1 MKRIQEYNLP
11 QSNQL
16 TVDYKLNIYD
26 ELAFLKAKL
35 YELEE
40 KFASHQIGKD
50 HLHISEEHAISETMN
65 IGEIIKYYKI
75 SRQSFW
81 LYRKLLVLKP
91 MVVDGKTF
99 LRKDV
104 RIFFIKIAELRKKKP
119 DLFIS
124 ESLKKRKSSKLLSQI
139 RVNVR
144 PI

>member
-1 MKRIQEYNLP
+1 VKKIQEYKP
-11 QSNQL
+11 PYTNQL
-16 TVDYKLNIYD
+16 TVDYQLNIYD
-26 ELAFLKAKL
+26 EIALLKAKL

-40 KFASHQIGKD
+40 KLTSHLIGKD
-50 HLHISEEHAISETMN
+50 HLHISEESTITDTMTIS
-65 IGEIIKYYKI
+65 EIIKYYKI

-91 MVVDGKTF
+91 VVQGGK
-99 LRKDV
+99 
-104 RIFFIKIAELRKKKP
+104 IFFRNDVKIFLIKIAELRKKKP

-124 ESLKKRKSSKLLSQI
+124 ESLKKKKSSKLLSRI